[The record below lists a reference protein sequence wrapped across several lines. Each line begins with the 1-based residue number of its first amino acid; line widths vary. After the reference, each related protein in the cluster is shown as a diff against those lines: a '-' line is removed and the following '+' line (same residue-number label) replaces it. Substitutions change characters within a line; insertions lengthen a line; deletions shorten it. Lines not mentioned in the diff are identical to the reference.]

1 MCENTLK
8 NYANRVNNQFI
19 DTVSNTIDELYIELL
34 NIKIKKLE
42 SDLQLKEK
50 NEPLKLMKKEH
61 QKWENEINKINS
73 KIIDLYT
80 ELGIALDK

>member
-1 MCENTLK
+1 MCENALK
-8 NYANRVNNQFI
+8 NCANKVNNQFI
-19 DTVSNTIDELYIELL
+19 DTISNTIDELYIELL

-42 SDLQLKEK
+42 CDLHLKEK
-50 NEPLKLMKKEH
+50 SEPLQIMKKEH

-73 KIIDLYT
+73 KIIDSYN